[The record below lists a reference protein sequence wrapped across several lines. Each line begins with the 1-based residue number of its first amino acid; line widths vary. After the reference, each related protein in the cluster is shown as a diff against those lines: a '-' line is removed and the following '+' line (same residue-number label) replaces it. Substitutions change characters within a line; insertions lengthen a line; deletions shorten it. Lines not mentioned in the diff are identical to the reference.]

1 MESEKLFRISNELQL
16 QVAKTKVKNGLKSR
30 CWCCCSRC
38 CCYGFCG
45 CCCRCCILAY
55 WSCCCC
61 CCNYCGYCYCC
72 CCCCYKC
79 FCGLWLLWLLIML
92 ELSLLMP
99 LLLQLLLLF
108 VAIAAI
114 IVAAVVVVAVAAS
127 VVVTVGF
134 CYYCCFCCLF
144 NCQRSKC
151 FITHLFNE
159 TNETFSRSIVFPAF
173 PTVVVVVTFF
183 TLELIKGR
191 RQLIFVSGKS
201 RSRPNRCRCHSGLP
215 SSVGVNLRPL
225 ISMKGSAVGQRT

>member
-1 MESEKLFRISNELQL
+1 M
-16 QVAKTKVKNGLKSR
+16 
-30 CWCCCSRC
+30 
-38 CCYGFCG
+38 
-45 CCCRCCILAY
+45 
-55 WSCCCC
+55 
-61 CCNYCGYCYCC
+61 
-72 CCCCYKC
+72 
-79 FCGLWLLWLLIML
+79 
-92 ELSLLMP
+92 
-99 LLLQLLLLF
+99 LF
-108 VAIAAI
+108 VAIVAI
-114 IVAAVVVVAVAAS
+114 TVAAVFVVAVIIVVVAVAAS

-201 RSRPNRCRCHSGLP
+201 RSRPNRWRRRSGMP

-225 ISMKGSAVGQRT
+225 ISMKGSAVGQRKLCRQRRQ